1 MYTIMLTSNVYSH
14 HIIIHFTDEAIELLN
29 IFWNKSM
36 TEAERKE
43 AFTVIVYLGAIMVL
57 AYNFIAN
64 VMNGMVFAAT
74 WAKVSIATGA
84 SPVSVWPLFLER
96 KATMD
101 MFFGNPFLPARA
113 IITIPFFF
121 RYRKLVVAMA
131 NRSPLRE
138 KFPIINRYMSLI
150 MSWLI
155 VNLGVVGGFTYL
167 LVKASSLVTGVPVF
181 PMVS

>member
-1 MYTIMLTSNVYSH
+1 MRDAN
-14 HIIIHFTDEAIELLN
+14 IHEAIELLN

-64 VMNGMVFAAT
+64 VMNGIIFAAT
-74 WAKVSIATGA
+74 WTKVSRGVGN
-84 SPVSVWPLFLER
+84 SPLSAWPLFLER
-96 KATMD
+96 KATME
-101 MFFGNPFLPARA
+101 MFFGMPCLPARA

-121 RYRKLVVAMA
+121 RYRKFVVAIA
-131 NRSPLRE
+131 NKSPLRE

-150 MSWLI
+150 LSWLLA
-155 VNLGVVGGFTYL
+155 NLGVVGGFTYL